1 MCEVLAYT
9 GPQGVA
15 TTQRLKDGNGTELGA
30 WCEGGKR
37 LCPDGG
43 IEIHV
48 VFAEHEYVV
57 LGRGR

>member
-15 TTQRLKDGNGTELGA
+15 ATQRLKDGDGTELGA

-48 VFAEHEYVV
+48 VFAEHE
-57 LGRGR
+57 